1 MKRRL
6 QHHDLTQALCKGRV
20 RIPILRAMLNRLV
33 RRRNPHRRTFT
44 PDTRP
49 PQSRTS
55 RCAAPPGIVFAVLRG
70 EVLHQPVDLL
80 TLPRQPPKAEG
91 GLGRLGRLGAWGI
104 LPEDSQEGPEGL
116 VELLLPETQDGRRIA
131 LSLYLSFSASSAR
144 LLLLLRKG
152 YGEGLSPSTARSGSL
167 SLSVSVCLCLS
178 LSLFLSLSLSLLLL
192 THSLVCP
199 ALSVRRP
206 LSVTV
211 RLHPPRLLHHCFP
224 SPVSL
229 GPPTRSRSSRAAHP
243 GPSC

>member
-1 MKRRL
+1 
-6 QHHDLTQALCKGRV
+6 
-20 RIPILRAMLNRLV
+20 MLNRLV

-144 LLLLLRKG
+144 LLLLRKG

-167 SLSVSVCLCLS
+167 SLSLCLCLCLCLCLS
-178 LSLFLSLSLSLLLL
+178 FSLSLSLLLL